1 MKSNNTTAAKIRR
14 PVGSPPGP
22 RPHTWRA
29 GPDPVL
35 RKQYRAW
42 VQTRTQAEW
51 RGEIWKISWE
61 DWQAIWAGQW
71 HLRGRTA
78 QSLCI
83 TRRDMSLPWTLQ
95 NAVLITRRQHG
106 QRKQDTCRATGYSRG
121 TIL

>member
-1 MKSNNTTAAKIRR
+1 MTATTKIRR

-51 RGEIWKISWE
+51 RGEIWRI
-61 DWQAIWAGQW
+61 DWAEWQHIWAGQW

-95 NAVLITRRQHG
+95 NAILITRRQHG